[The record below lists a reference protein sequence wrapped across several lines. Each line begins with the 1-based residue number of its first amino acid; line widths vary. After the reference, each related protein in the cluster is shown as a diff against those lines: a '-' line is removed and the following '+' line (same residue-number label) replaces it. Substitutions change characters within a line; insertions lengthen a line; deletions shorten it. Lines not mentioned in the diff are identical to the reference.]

1 MSCPWG
7 WSSFLDMRLNVFN
20 KYLIVQVL
28 VIIAVTFIFKLI
40 PDRQVAATVAGVLF
54 VVMPL
59 VLLIIEYRRAKFSQK
74 IWYVGVLQFWLMFAL
89 PILGIRLLN
98 WGVPFDQLSFMG
110 IPGPVLHQWSSKSYL
125 LMVII
130 TVWCSWKLRKAQNN
144 K

>member
-1 MSCPWG
+1 M
-7 WSSFLDMRLNVFN
+7 DMRLNVFN